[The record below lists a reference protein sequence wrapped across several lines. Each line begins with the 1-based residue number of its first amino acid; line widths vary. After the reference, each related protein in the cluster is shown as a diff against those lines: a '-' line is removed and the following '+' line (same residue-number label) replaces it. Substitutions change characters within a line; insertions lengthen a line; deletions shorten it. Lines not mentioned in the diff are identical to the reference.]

1 MIELDID
8 LSYLA
13 KYFDIGSRQIS
24 EMENKTIDEIIEMQ
38 SGNSAAVANKITIEL
53 LKNPRN
59 IYKLFK
65 LTNPNNRYM
74 LLSHMDK
81 EDLKFILQFLDVKE
95 LMLGMS
101 MFTKEMILEC
111 MMFLKPESLAKVAL
125 QQMDPDK
132 LMKKMPEKYLDE
144 FFESDKIDAKIYKK
158 ALESMPEQQLQKMMS
173 SYKGGDT
180 SKMKREQII
189 GQLSSLSGNELKESM
204 KSFDLDSKRA
214 LAASIINENNDL
226 LAEFPAEGLVY
237 AMKDLDK
244 SKIVESMEVLE
255 NEDFM
260 KMFDKMPQELLAV
273 VATQINPQIF
283 AVLLGNHFSDILG
296 QVMA

>member
-24 EMENKTIDEIIEMQ
+24 EMHNKTIDEIIEMQ

-74 LLSHMDK
+74 LLAHMDK

-132 LMKKMPEKYLDE
+132 LMKKMPEKFIDE

-158 ALESMPEQQLQKMMS
+158 ALESMPERQLQKMMS
-173 SYKGGDT
+173 SFSGGDSST
-180 SKMKREQII
+180 MKKDQIV
-189 GQLSSLSGNELKESM
+189 GKLSSLSGNELKESM

-214 LAASIINENNDL
+214 LAASIINEKNDL
-226 LAEFPAEGLVY
+226 LAEFPAEGLIY

-244 SKIVESMEVLE
+244 SKLVESMEVLE